1 MRIDHIST
9 VFMTII
15 LMAKTLERKLIPSA
29 CIRKG
34 KEMLLYNS

>member
-1 MRIDHIST
+1 MRFDHMVYST

-15 LMAKTLERKLIPSA
+15 LMANTLERKLIPSA

-34 KEMLLYNS
+34 NVII